1 MRTTNFET
9 HFARQRSALLAF
21 LLRTIEPK
29 NMLGLLLSFLLRTN
43 DPYTKNQPLAAK
55 QYQQDMGK
63 QRSPRS
69 SRPGGCSNDTVHV
82 CASDSCATLDKP
94 NHSKNDL
101 NPNLYPHPPGEDV
114 QELVVIGAGPH
125 GHALL
130 LRLLEPDVDLMSDNE
145 RHLKAE
151 YAYRIRPRREVVQ
164 HVRKLSLGPKST
176 LKPPSKKS
184 QRKKTREDADV
195 TPTPP
200 PLTLEE
206 VRGSVLVV
214 DSHGGWMRGWKD
226 NFQSLRIENLRSLMN
241 AHTDPFDHRSLEC
254 YAEVLGR
261 GADLVTL
268 PLLCQRDQNF
278 MGPYQVS
285 NA

>member
-1 MRTTNFET
+1 MVLNINRWHNK
-9 HFARQRSALLAF
+9 LL
-21 LLRTIEPK
+21 K
-29 NMLGLLLSFLLRTN
+29 DM
-43 DPYTKNQPLAAK
+43 AK
-55 QYQQDMGK
+55 Q
-63 QRSPRS
+63 RPPRS
-69 SRPGGCSNDTVHV
+69 VRPVGCSNDTAH
-82 CASDSCATLDKP
+82 ASDSCATLNNS

-101 NPNLYPHPPGEDV
+101 NPNLHRHPPGEDEI

-130 LRLLEPDVDLMSDNE
+130 LRLLEPNVDFLSDND

-164 HVRKLSLGPKST
+164 HVRKLSRGPRST

-184 QRKKTREDADV
+184 QRKKTRGAEDANV
-195 TPTPP
+195 SPPP

-214 DSHGGWMRGWKD
+214 DAHGGWMRGWKD
-226 NFQSLRIENLRSLMN
+226 NFRSLRIENLRSLMN

-254 YAEVLGR
+254 YAEVMGR

-278 MGPYQVS
+278 MGPYQVRY
-285 NA
+285 A

>member
-1 MRTTNFET
+1 MRTRTTNFET
-9 HFARQRSALLAF
+9 HIARQRSALLAF
-21 LLRTIEPK
+21 LLRTDRAEK
-29 NMLGLLLSFLLRTN
+29 NAWLTILPPTDAINYYRQN
-43 DPYTKNQPLAAK
+43 NNK
-55 QYQQDMGK
+55 QDMGK
-63 QRSPRS
+63 QRPPRS
-69 SRPGGCSNDTVHV
+69 SRQGGCSNDTVHV

-94 NHSKNDL
+94 NRPKNDL
-101 NPNLYPHPPGEDV
+101 NPNLYRHPPGEEV

-130 LRLLEPDVDLMSDNE
+130 LRLLEPDVDFMSDND

-164 HVRKLSLGPKST
+164 HVRKLSRGPKST

-184 QRKKTREDADV
+184 QRKKTRGAEDADV

-206 VRGSVLVV
+206 VRGSVLIV

-278 MGPYQVS
+278 MGPYQAS
-285 NA
+285 YA